1 MKKTYAFLMALFFCV
16 AAAAQ
21 GLLPELSTEDNPVWY
36 RVQFKTGSAFLTDKG
51 NGAELQTAAGSSS
64 DAQKWQLIGNKD
76 NFKMKSKIGR
86 YVNWNGSKY
95 TASKTA
101 GVALKIVQS
110 TNASATDCWEIQRAS
125 GSQSMNQWGGAG
137 AGKTLG
143 EWTLGDANNPL
154 SFVATAAKL
163 PVFSSGDT
171 ENGISSSSATATVRS
186 RPTASTNVSVLLPPT
201 PLTDSSGNLSEQPT
215 TSSS

>member
-21 GLLPELSTEDNPVWY
+21 GLLPEFSTEDNPVWY

-76 NFKMKSKIGR
+76 NFKMRSKSGR

-110 TNASATDCWEIQRAS
+110 TNASATNCWEI
-125 GSQSMNQWGGAG
+125 
-137 AGKTLG
+137 
-143 EWTLGDANNPL
+143 
-154 SFVATAAKL
+154 
-163 PVFSSGDT
+163 
-171 ENGISSSSATATVRS
+171 
-186 RPTASTNVSVLLPPT
+186 
-201 PLTDSSGNLSEQPT
+201 
-215 TSSS
+215 